1 MIGMLAHGQGWIDP
15 MLVLAVVDRGLR
27 KSFIMQETANHPVPV
42 AFGAAGRIDLDLTM
56 TSHPVNLRRQTGLVL
71 CSGAIRNL
79 HDLIMA
85 IGLGADAVAP
95 YLLFEVALG
104 DVQRQLRRLF

>member
-1 MIGMLAHGQGWIDP
+1 
-15 MLVLAVVDRGLR
+15 
-27 KSFIMQETANHPVPV
+27 
-42 AFGAAGRIDLDLTM
+42 M

-71 CSGAIRNL
+71 RSGAIRNL

-95 YLLFEVALG
+95 YLLYEAAVD
-104 DVQRQLRRLF
+104 DVRRQLEASLRLEKLGNTLQSPAHRGGESNQHDGHP